1 MPNGKTHWWRWRT
14 AGPKNTSGLGHGK
27 YGGLMNKSRHATTD
41 IEFLSGPTIKLRNQ
55 IIYSYQNSSGVL
67 RHQVRRRVE
76 EFAKTKG
83 CMTFGPREGK
93 LQNALAWPTLFEEP
107 PFIIADLGDIKRNR
121 GGKDDIEESL
131 RLIASGRCLNHALLM
146 VSTAERLSA
155 LDSWNDA
162 ISASTYIEE
171 PIYTPEN
178 FHVALGYLTKASDLG
193 DFTQLAGL
201 SRKAFNHN
209 FEDFVSE
216 RPRTLAELGHRF
228 DHIALYCF
236 DYDIRRS
243 KAPRIIGL
251 QKSVSTPKS
260 PLATSL
266 ANFVNTRDEATL
278 GRLLD
283 LVDRWRWQK
292 KIGIINLK
300 VRLYTATIA
309 ILSDRNLARAATS
322 GERPNGSARNFRDRL
337 CWAVLLLAWEKNLV
351 EDNFIAAL
359 DRLCRNF
366 LLCRTA
372 ADDGGALRERW
383 GDITL
388 QFATAEDPESSRLAE
403 SRTRLKE
410 VLGEHLSV
418 IDLSAQPAWVKDL
431 RLIWDSTKVTAEGA
445 PQTPVMEEQDE
456 GESAAQML
464 MKELI
469 ERHRPKSFEEVL
481 GQDELV
487 STLAR
492 RVATK
497 DHSRHI
503 VLHGAPGSGKFTV
516 ALLYAKA
523 SQCEDPTPTGSP
535 CQRCA
540 SCHAFGQFGGALN
553 YVEIDAKTH
562 GKIEHAR
569 YLLRRLIGTLRIAE
583 WSAIVVKNADK
594 LTDYAADMLLK
605 ELEKL
610 SVEKRLV
617 PVTFIFIL
625 DDVSA
630 LRPALR
636 SRTQA
641 FRLRPLADDVALNH
655 LATVCQTENFSYEDL
670 ALEAIVRACRA
681 FAGQSL
687 RKLFEIANLGDIT
700 LARTLEV
707 CGLDWGDKMLVCWRA
722 LLANEPNQGLS
733 LFEELGPDSV
743 SRVRAMQSFL
753 LTIYLHALCSPPIGG
768 KLDPAVGHMSAES
781 WGFVVDG
788 LRDRARTRNMTL
800 AELGSELV
808 SLWADSCVQESVTLR
823 LRYLSFHDLLNEASR
838 GENAC

>member
-1 MPNGKTHWWRWRT
+1 
-14 AGPKNTSGLGHGK
+14 
-27 YGGLMNKSRHATTD
+27 MNKPRHATTD
-41 IEFLSGPTIKLRNQ
+41 IEFLSGPAIKPRNQ
-55 IIYSYQNSSGVL
+55 LIYLYQSGVL
-67 RHQVRRRVE
+67 RPKVRARVM
-76 EFAKTKG
+76 EFAESIG
-83 CMTFGPREGK
+83 CMPIGPGEGK
-93 LQNALAWPTLFEEP
+93 LQNALYWPWLFEEP
-107 PFIIADLGDIKRNR
+107 PFIIADLGDIKRHR

-131 RLIASGRCLNHALLM
+131 QLIASGRCRNRALLM
-146 VSTAERLSA
+146 ASSAEGVSA
-155 LDSWNDA
+155 LDSWTDA

-171 PIYTPEN
+171 PLYTPKN
-178 FHVALGYLTKASDLG
+178 LRVALNFLTKATDIG
-193 DFTQLAGL
+193 DFTKLAGS
-201 SRKAFNHN
+201 SRKDFNQN
-209 FEDFVSE
+209 FEEFVSE

-236 DYDIRRS
+236 DYDTRRS
-243 KAPRIIGL
+243 KAPQITGL
-251 QKSVSTPKS
+251 QKSVSTRR
-260 PLATSL
+260 SL
-266 ANFVNTRDEATL
+266 AASLGNFVNVRDESTL
-278 GRLLD
+278 SRLLD
-283 LVDRWRWQK
+283 LVDGWRWQR

-300 VRLYTATIA
+300 VRLYAATIA

-322 GERPNGSARNFRDRL
+322 GERPNSSARNFPDRL

-359 DRLCRNF
+359 ERLCRNF
-366 LLCRTA
+366 LLCGTA
-372 ADDGGALRERW
+372 AEDGGALREWW

-403 SRTRLKE
+403 SRTRLRA

-418 IDLSAQPAWVKDL
+418 RNLSAQPAWVKDL
-431 RLIWDSTKVTAEGA
+431 RLIWDSTKVAAEGA
-445 PQTPVMEEQDE
+445 PQTPMVEEQDE
-456 GESAAQML
+456 GESAAQMR
-464 MKELI
+464 MMELI
-469 ERHRPKSFEEVL
+469 ERHRPKSFEGVL

-492 RVATK
+492 RVTTK

-503 VLHGAPGSGKFTV
+503 VLHGPPGSGKFTV

-523 SQCEDPTPTGSP
+523 SQCEGPTPTGSP
-535 CQRCA
+535 CQICA
-540 SCHAFGQFGGALN
+540 SCRAFGQFGGALN
-553 YVEIDAKTH
+553 YDEIDAKTQ
-562 GKIEHAR
+562 GEIEHAR
-569 YLLRRLIGTLRIAE
+569 YLLRQLIGTLRIAE
-583 WSAIVVKNADK
+583 RSAIVVKNADK

-641 FRLRPLADDVALNH
+641 FRLRPLADKDALNH

-687 RKLFEIANLGDIT
+687 RKLFGIANLGDIT
-700 LARTLEV
+700 LARTLVV
-707 CGLDWGDKMLVCWRA
+707 CGLDWGDKMLTCWRA
-722 LLANEPNQGLS
+722 LLANERNEGLS
-733 LFEELGPDSV
+733 LFEELGPNSV

-753 LTIYLHALCSPPIGG
+753 LTIYLRALCSPPIEGE
-768 KLDPAVGHMSAES
+768 LNPAVGYMSAES

-808 SLWADSCVQESVTLR
+808 SFWADSRVQESVTLQ
-823 LRYLSFHDLLNEASR
+823 LRYLSFHDLLNEAGR
-838 GENAC
+838 GENGC

>member
-1 MPNGKTHWWRWRT
+1 MSKTRN
-14 AGPKNTSGLGHGK
+14 AI
-27 YGGLMNKSRHATTD
+27 TD
-41 IEFLSGPTIKLRNQ
+41 IEFLSGPTIKPRNQ
-55 IIYSYQNSSGVL
+55 IIYLYQNSSGVL
-67 RHQVRRRVE
+67 RHQVRHRVE

-83 CMTFGPREGK
+83 CMPIGPGERN
-93 LQNALAWPTLFEEP
+93 LQKALSWPTVFEEP
-107 PFIIADLGDIKRNR
+107 PFIIADLGDIKRHR
-121 GGKDDIEESL
+121 GGKDDIEKSL
-131 RLIASGRCLNHALLM
+131 QLIASGRYLNPALLM

-171 PIYTPEN
+171 PLYTPKN
-178 FHVALGYLTKASDLG
+178 LRVALNFLTKATDLG
-193 DFTQLAGL
+193 DFSQLAGS
-201 SRKAFNHN
+201 SRKAFNRN

-216 RPRTLAELGHRF
+216 QPRTLAELGHRF
-228 DHIALYCF
+228 DHIALYRF
-236 DYDIRRS
+236 DYDTCRS
-243 KAPRIIGL
+243 KAPQITGL
-251 QKSVSTPKS
+251 QKSVSTRR
-260 PLATSL
+260 SL
-266 ANFVNTRDEATL
+266 AASLGSFVDVRDESTL
-278 GRLLD
+278 GPFLH
-283 LVDRWRWQK
+283 LVDEGRWQK

-300 VRLYTATIA
+300 VRLYAATIK
-309 ILSDRNLARAATS
+309 ILYDRNLARAETS
-322 GERPNGSARNFRDRL
+322 GERPNSSACNFRDRL
-337 CWAVLLLAWEKNLV
+337 CWAILLLSWEKDLV

-388 QFATAEDPESSRLAE
+388 LFATAEDPESSRLAE
-403 SRTRLKE
+403 SRTRLKA

-418 IDLSAQPAWVKDL
+418 RDLSAQPAWVKDL
-431 RLIWDSTKVTAEGA
+431 RLIWDSTKVAAEGA

-492 RVATK
+492 RVTMG

-503 VLHGAPGSGKFTV
+503 VLHGPKGSGKTTV
-516 ALLYAKA
+516 ARLYAQA
-523 SQCEDPTPTGSP
+523 LQCAEPTPTGAP
-535 CQRCA
+535 CQRCDP
-540 SCHAFGQFGGALN
+540 CLGFDPIGGGFGYLE
-553 YVEIDAKTH
+553 VDAEKH
-562 GKIEHAR
+562 GDIKHAR
-569 YLLRRLIGTLRIAE
+569 YLLDFVNGLNIGD
-583 WSAIVVKNADK
+583 WSAIVVKKADR
-594 LTDYAADMLLK
+594 LSDNAADILLRT
-605 ELEKL
+605 LEER
-610 SVEKRLV
+610 SRAT
-617 PVTFIFIL
+617 TFIFVL
-625 DDVSA
+625 HQVSA

-641 FRLRPLADDVALNH
+641 FRLQPLADDVALNH
-655 LATVCQTENFSYEDL
+655 LATICQTENFSYEDL

-707 CGLDWGDKMLVCWRA
+707 CGLDWGDKMLACWRA

-733 LFEELGPDSV
+733 VFEELGPDSV

-808 SLWADSCVQESVTLR
+808 SFWADSCVQESVTLR